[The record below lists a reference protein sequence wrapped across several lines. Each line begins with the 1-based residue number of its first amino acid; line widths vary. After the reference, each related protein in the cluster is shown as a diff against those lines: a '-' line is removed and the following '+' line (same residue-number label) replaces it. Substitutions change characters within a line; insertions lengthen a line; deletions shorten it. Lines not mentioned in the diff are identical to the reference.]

1 MAQEITKD
9 NALDELQ
16 KIARMDKG
24 FTAEKYGSI
33 FDKIAKSPG
42 LTLEYDNIQAKIKGL
57 ETLLNNVKMLI
68 ESKLKK
74 EDDIRLYHD
83 LIGPWYSRNK
93 VSLLQFINF
102 YNELTASEK
111 LNMNR
116 KRALEIQQTESM
128 KKTNLSLT
136 SKNHINHTVENALKR
151 IANQKSR
158 NAEEARRR
166 RAEAEEAK
174 RLNIERLNA
183 ERRKAEEAKFL
194 KAEAE
199 EAKAAAEA
207 AEAAKAAAKEAARLE
222 EEARVEKIF
231 EGGKSRRKSASK
243 RSTRSKSKRHVRKT
257 RK

>member
-42 LTLEYDNIQAKIKGL
+42 LTLEYDNIEAKIKGL

-102 YNELTASEK
+102 YNELTASEM

-116 KRALEIQQTESM
+116 KRAFEIQQAENAKPPKLPLTSNTQIEKSVNNAM
-128 KKTNLSLT
+128 KKSAT
-136 SKNHINHTVENALKR
+136 
-151 IANQKSR
+151 QKAR

-174 RLNIERLNA
+174 RLNA
-183 ERRKAEEAKFL
+183 ERRMAEAREADAAEFL

-199 EAKAAAEA
+199 EA
-207 AEAAKAAAKEAARLE
+207 EAAKAAAEEEKRRK
-222 EEARVEKIF
+222 EEARIEQLFKV
-231 EGGKSRRKSASK
+231 GGSRRKSASK
-243 RSTRSKSKRHVRKT
+243 RSMRSKSKRHVRKT